1 MIDSTFKNANILI
14 VDDKVANID
23 ILAGLLEIQGYSNIK
38 TTTDPRLVVSLF
50 KSFNPDLILLDL
62 MMPYLTG
69 FEVMVQ
75 LKELIPDGTYLPILV
90 LTADIAVE
98 AKQRALAGGARD
110 FLAKPFNLIEV
121 GLRIKNLLFARYLH
135 QQLQNQNLILEE
147 KVKERTIK
155 LEKTNVDLVAAKD
168 KAEESDRLKRAFLNN
183 ISHEIRTP
191 SNGILGFFELLQDHD
206 LTSSEKDEYVGIF
219 NQSAYRLI
227 NTIND
232 LVEISQLQT
241 GQIKLSISETNIKVL
256 VNEIFNRCKYMATDK
271 GLEFKIQN
279 NIPDTNKCVHTD
291 SKKLNAILFHLIDN
305 AIKFTKAGS
314 IEFGI
319 RKIDD
324 YLEFSVKDTGGI
336 SENKHQAI
344 FDRFMQVDASDT
356 REFEGSGL
364 GLSIAKFHVEMLGG
378 KIWVESELEKG
389 SAFYFTIP
397 YKD

>member
-23 ILAGLLEIQGYSNIK
+23 ILAGLLQIQGYTNIK

-147 KVKERTIK
+147 KVRERTIK

-168 KAEESDRLKRAFLNN
+168 KAEESDR
-183 ISHEIRTP
+183 
-191 SNGILGFFELLQDHD
+191 
-206 LTSSEKDEYVGIF
+206 
-219 NQSAYRLI
+219 
-227 NTIND
+227 
-232 LVEISQLQT
+232 
-241 GQIKLSISETNIKVL
+241 
-256 VNEIFNRCKYMATDK
+256 
-271 GLEFKIQN
+271 
-279 NIPDTNKCVHTD
+279 
-291 SKKLNAILFHLIDN
+291 
-305 AIKFTKAGS
+305 
-314 IEFGI
+314 
-319 RKIDD
+319 
-324 YLEFSVKDTGGI
+324 
-336 SENKHQAI
+336 
-344 FDRFMQVDASDT
+344 
-356 REFEGSGL
+356 
-364 GLSIAKFHVEMLGG
+364 
-378 KIWVESELEKG
+378 
-389 SAFYFTIP
+389 
-397 YKD
+397 